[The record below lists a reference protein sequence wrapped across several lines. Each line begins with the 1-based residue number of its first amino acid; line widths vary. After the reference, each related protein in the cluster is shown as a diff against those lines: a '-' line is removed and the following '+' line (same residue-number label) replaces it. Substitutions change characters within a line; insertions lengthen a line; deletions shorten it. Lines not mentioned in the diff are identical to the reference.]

1 MKKTGSLFIFLFI
14 IILFPFA
21 PGIAEAE
28 VLSSL
33 EEIAAY
39 ASANNL
45 TVRASL
51 LQAAKAEDDI
61 ISALKLKFSE
71 VTGDF
76 QYSDTQDNSG
86 WTNTGKITLP
96 ILDQISISGQI
107 DTNMNY
113 QFGISLNPLAHSD
126 TDEQAVISYQSALLK
141 VENER
146 LSAEQSAVQSAL
158 SWMTALKDLEIQ
170 EESTALKK
178 TLYDD
183 EKIRYE
189 RGEVTLDDV
198 QTALLEW
205 SEARSQVSGKQE
217 ALRQAETALYSAL
230 GMGTEVISIE
240 PLTTGD
246 LRKALLKIQEQV
258 SPDTADPVSAYSV
271 QSSYLQ
277 IESSQVKLK
286 NTWIFDPGLS
296 ANANLGFDTNN
307 QMVLSAGVSV
317 SFSPDNINASD
328 RDEMKQDLALSRVQ
342 TEQSVRESSLALQQA
357 VDSLSSSRLNRK
369 VAEIELEQAEAL
381 VSEAEFLR
389 NTGDFSDLE
398 LEETYLTLRKAENSL
413 FQAYA
418 EEYKAWLA
426 IKAFL

>member
-1 MKKTGSLFIFLFI
+1 
-14 IILFPFA
+14 
-21 PGIAEAE
+21 
-28 VLSSL
+28 
-33 EEIAAY
+33 
-39 ASANNL
+39 
-45 TVRASL
+45 
-51 LQAAKAEDDI
+51 
-61 ISALKLKFSE
+61 
-71 VTGDF
+71 
-76 QYSDTQDNSG
+76 
-86 WTNTGKITLP
+86 
-96 ILDQISISGQI
+96 
-107 DTNMNY
+107 
-113 QFGISLNPLAHSD
+113 
-126 TDEQAVISYQSALLK
+126 
-141 VENER
+141 
-146 LSAEQSAVQSAL
+146 
-158 SWMTALKDLEIQ
+158 
-170 EESTALKK
+170 
-178 TLYDD
+178 
-183 EKIRYE
+183 
-189 RGEVTLDDV
+189 
-198 QTALLEW
+198 
-205 SEARSQVSGKQE
+205 
-217 ALRQAETALYSAL
+217 
-230 GMGTEVISIE
+230 VISIE